1 MAKGKVGKTVETLG
15 DYLREQRVNA
25 QLSLRQLAEQTG
37 VSNPYLSQIERG
49 LRRPS
54 AEVLQQLAKALRIS
68 AEQLY
73 VQAGILKPDDGRG
86 ALRGAG
92 DPRRPGPERAAEAVA
107 AGRLRVLPCSE
118 QPPHRSYLH
127 PNGRNLNMAKNPK
140 FNVKL
145 PSEAVRPLYAAAGV
159 TDLAVEIAR
168 GYVTEAQVKVTD
180 AQKKASQR
188 VSSVD
193 LEPKA
198 LQTKA
203 VSLMNARVD
212 ELSKE
217 AKARQERVEKAYAEL
232 QGQAKA
238 LPAKIEAYLN
248 GTIADLNG
256 TYVGLAARGETLVT
270 RILGQQA
277 TQDAKAAANTTVAKA
292 KSTKTSAGKAA
303 SATTTSAKGTAT
315 TAKNS
320 AAKAASDT
328 KSRAKGTATT
338 AKKAAKA
345 PQSNAKATGTAA
357 TTTAAKATEATTA
370 AAQKIGD

>member
-1 MAKGKVGKTVETLG
+1 
-15 DYLREQRVNA
+15 
-25 QLSLRQLAEQTG
+25 
-37 VSNPYLSQIERG
+37 
-49 LRRPS
+49 
-54 AEVLQQLAKALRIS
+54 
-68 AEQLY
+68 
-73 VQAGILKPDDGRG
+73 
-86 ALRGAG
+86 
-92 DPRRPGPERAAEAVA
+92 
-107 AGRLRVLPCSE
+107 
-118 QPPHRSYLH
+118 
-127 PNGRNLNMAKNPK
+127 MAKNPK

-238 LPAKIEAYLN
+238 LVLHQN
-248 GTIADLNG
+248 GHDQRAPRVAATETHRVVDVRARG
-256 TYVGLAARGETLVT
+256 VGLLEHPNGVVEVREHQRVVD
-270 RILGQQA
+270 LG
-277 TQDAKAAANTTVAKA
+277 
-292 KSTKTSAGKAA
+292 G
-303 SATTTSAKGTAT
+303 
-315 TAKNS
+315 
-320 AAKAASDT
+320 
-328 KSRAKGTATT
+328 
-338 AKKAAKA
+338 
-345 PQSNAKATGTAA
+345 
-357 TTTAAKATEATTA
+357 
-370 AAQKIGD
+370 

>member
-1 MAKGKVGKTVETLG
+1 
-15 DYLREQRVNA
+15 
-25 QLSLRQLAEQTG
+25 
-37 VSNPYLSQIERG
+37 
-49 LRRPS
+49 
-54 AEVLQQLAKALRIS
+54 
-68 AEQLY
+68 
-73 VQAGILKPDDGRG
+73 
-86 ALRGAG
+86 
-92 DPRRPGPERAAEAVA
+92 
-107 AGRLRVLPCSE
+107 
-118 QPPHRSYLH
+118 
-127 PNGRNLNMAKNPK
+127 MAKNPK

-238 LPAKIEAYLN
+238 LRISAEQL
-248 GTIADLNG
+248 
-256 TYVGLAARGETLVT
+256 YVHAGILKPDEGDVCSVELAILSDPGLTERQKQSLLDVYASFR
-270 RILGQQA
+270 
-277 TQDAKAAANTTVAKA
+277 AAN
-292 KSTKTSAGKAA
+292 SHL
-303 SATTTSAKGTAT
+303 
-315 TAKNS
+315 
-320 AAKAASDT
+320 
-328 KSRAKGTATT
+328 
-338 AKKAAKA
+338 
-345 PQSNAKATGTAA
+345 
-357 TTTAAKATEATTA
+357 TEATSTPTE
-370 AAQKIGD
+370 GT